1 MVLIDFFFK
10 KQFFKRTDLRITDV
24 SAELG
29 TNRSYVSAVVNTMY
43 NSIFKDFVNHYRVE
57 YAKKLLKA
65 EENHILDYIAEESGF
80 ASVNSLLR
88 AFRKET
94 GTTPGQF
101 RKKTF

>member
-1 MVLIDFFFK
+1 
-10 KQFFKRTDLRITDV
+10 
-24 SAELG
+24 
-29 TNRSYVSAVVNTMY
+29 MY
-43 NSIFKDFVNHYRVE
+43 NSNFKDFVNHYRVE